1 MKKFF
6 NPADWRD
13 LDLDIENLTRQIE
26 SQSLDITGDYSQWLE
41 IGFALKEAL
50 GEGGRQYFHRLSRFY
65 PGYSA
70 AEADRQYDKCL
81 SSGGE
86 GIQPRTLFYF
96 AKQAGIKIKSSLPR
110 QDDASVKSNQP
121 SQDGGVST
129 QPIQTRDLIQTPAR
143 GIEGNEGLR
152 ESQPQK
158 PEGSSRQPEGS
169 TQPPEAQMPTFSPQ
183 TKGRLPNIL
192 EEVAANANSDQ
203 DADLLILG
211 SIVALSACLP
221 NVWGIYGDRQVY
233 PNLYLFVAAPASAGK
248 GRLTLC
254 RRLVQPIHKQFKA
267 AYEEQMTKYR
277 KARTDY
283 ERRKKRDP
291 TLDPPE
297 EPTRRTLIIPAN
309 SSATRV
315 YQILSENGGGGL
327 MFETE
332 GDTLANVF
340 ASDYGNY
347 SDGFRKAFHHE
358 PISYT
363 RRKDKEYVEL
373 LQPRLSA
380 VLSGTPRQI
389 ASLIPDAE
397 NGLFSRFIFY
407 CVDFRLEWLNV
418 FEQHGSKGTLDE
430 VFDEIGNRV
439 LKLYRSLTA
448 SSGIHFYFTAEEKRD
463 FNEHYA
469 RSQLEYYRIFGDDI
483 IASVRRL
490 GLITYRI
497 AMILSVLRMSGE
509 SEFPTVLYCHDEDY
523 RTAMTIS
530 QVLLRHTARVYREL
544 SSHELYRPAA
554 EGSRRRADLLGKLPD
569 EFGTAEALE
578 ASSNMGVSPK
588 SMERYL
594 KQWRDSGLIERT
606 SHGHYRKTSPQTA
619 KPSEP
624 STGGSTLIN
633 PQQNEDTQTHKE
645 NENTY

>member
-1 MKKFF
+1 MKKIF
-6 NPADWRD
+6 NPADWKEPEGVLIGTGSRSGKQERNPEPPASATYE
-13 LDLDIENLTRQIE
+13 DIENLTRQVE
-26 SQSLDITGDYSQWLE
+26 AQALDITGDYSQWLE

-86 GIQPRTLFYF
+86 GIRPRTLFYF
-96 AKQAGIKIKSSLPR
+96 ARQAGICIKR
-110 QDDASVKSNQP
+110 
-121 SQDGGVST
+121 
-129 QPIQTRDLIQTPAR
+129 IQSPAR
-143 GIEGNEGLR
+143 GNEGSEGLR
-152 ESQPQK
+152 GNSQMPESSP
-158 PEGSSRQPEGS
+158 QPES
-169 TQPPEAQMPTFSPQ
+169 RMPTFSNQ
-183 TKGRLPNIL
+183 TKGKLPTIL
-192 EEVAANANSDQ
+192 EEVARNANSEQ

-267 AYEEQMTKYR
+267 AYDEQMTRYR

-418 FEQHGSKGTLDE
+418 FEQHGGKNTLDE
-430 VFDEIGNRV
+430 VFDDIGGRV
-439 LKLYRSLTA
+439 LSLYRSLQTC
-448 SSGIHFYFTAEEKRD
+448 SGIRFCFTAEEKRD
-463 FNEHYA
+463 FNDHYA

-530 QVLLRHTARVYREL
+530 RVLLRHTARVYREL
-544 SSHELYRPAA
+544 SSHELYRPAS
-554 EGSRRRADLLGKLPD
+554 EGSRRRANLLGKLPD

-578 ASSNMGVSPK
+578 ASSNLGVSPK

-606 SHGHYRKTSPQTA
+606 SHGHYRKTSPQSA
-619 KPSEP
+619 NPSEP
-624 STGGSTLIN
+624 SSGESTLTDQ
-633 PQQNEDTQTHKE
+633 QQNKDTQTHKE
-645 NENTY
+645 NESTY

>member
-1 MKKFF
+1 MKKIF
-6 NPADWRD
+6 NPADWREPEGGRNGAESGARKQSNPEPPATATYE
-13 LDLDIENLTRQIE
+13 DIENLTRQIE

-70 AEADRQYDKCL
+70 AEADHQYDKCL

-96 AKQAGIKIKSSLPR
+96 ARQAGIKIKSSPPL
-110 QDDASVKSNQP
+110 QS
-121 SQDGGVST
+121 
-129 QPIQTRDLIQTPAR
+129 PAR

-158 PEGSSRQPEGS
+158 PEANARQPEGNFH
-169 TQPPEAQMPTFSPQ
+169 QPESQMPTFSPQ
-183 TKGRLPNIL
+183 TKGKLPNIL
-192 EEVAANANSDQ
+192 EEVAANANSEQ

-267 AYEEQMTKYR
+267 AYDEQMTKYR
-277 KARTDY
+277 KARSDY
-283 ERRKKRDP
+283 ERKKKRDP

-380 VLSGTPRQI
+380 VLSGTPR
-389 ASLIPDAE
+389 
-397 NGLFSRFIFY
+397 
-407 CVDFRLEWLNV
+407 
-418 FEQHGSKGTLDE
+418 
-430 VFDEIGNRV
+430 
-439 LKLYRSLTA
+439 
-448 SSGIHFYFTAEEKRD
+448 
-463 FNEHYA
+463 
-469 RSQLEYYRIFGDDI
+469 
-483 IASVRRL
+483 
-490 GLITYRI
+490 
-497 AMILSVLRMSGE
+497 
-509 SEFPTVLYCHDEDY
+509 
-523 RTAMTIS
+523 
-530 QVLLRHTARVYREL
+530 
-544 SSHELYRPAA
+544 
-554 EGSRRRADLLGKLPD
+554 
-569 EFGTAEALE
+569 
-578 ASSNMGVSPK
+578 
-588 SMERYL
+588 
-594 KQWRDSGLIERT
+594 
-606 SHGHYRKTSPQTA
+606 
-619 KPSEP
+619 
-624 STGGSTLIN
+624 
-633 PQQNEDTQTHKE
+633 
-645 NENTY
+645 